1 MTQTKHA
8 DPLKTIRS
16 LSYWLDNAIPIPGTG
31 YRVGLD
37 PILGL
42 IPGGGDIIGAI
53 LAAYLVF
60 KGVQLRLP
68 ASSLGRMVWNIV
80 LEMVVGLIPVVGDL
94 FDFAWKANAKNLEL
108 LEAHLDDPQI
118 GQEGDRWFFVLVLGG
133 LALIVLMV
141 TASVFVAFRLL
152 LALFGGS

>member
-1 MTQTKHA
+1 MTQTKHP
-8 DPLKTIRS
+8 DQLKTIRS

-68 ASSLGRMVWNIV
+68 AASLGRMVWNIV

-118 GQEGDRWFFVLVLGG
+118 GREGDRWFFVLVLGG
-133 LALIVLMV
+133 LAVIVLIV

-152 LALFGGS
+152 LALLGGS

>member
-68 ASSLGRMVWNIV
+68 AASLGRMVWNIV

-108 LEAHLDDPQI
+108 LEAHLDEPEI
-118 GQEGDRWFFVLVLGG
+118 GQEGDRWFFILVLGG
-133 LALIVLMV
+133 LVLIVLMV
-141 TASVFVAFRLL
+141 TASVFIAFRLL